1 MAQNNFKEFPEELVN
16 LWNQLAKTKEEQ
28 IWSSI
33 SNKSDEEKIAF
44 LLDSIK
50 QLYIQKEKEK
60 FKEAIAMHG
69 KFNDLENQLKDAR
82 ERIIRLQTPKNKL

>member
-82 ERIIRLQTPKNKL
+82 ERIIRLQTPKNNL